1 MNVKK
6 ELSEAFS
13 PPKPKEKEKFL
24 NALPYPKLSFSR
36 FVFSQIKYIRKRVW
50 VVSVLI
56 VAAAVFTVCFMS
68 LKNPSYIGL
77 PAVWIISS
85 LTPFLAMLTA
95 SEISRSNIY
104 GMTELETVCRFSLP
118 LLTGARTLILGGVSF
133 VVIAALT
140 LISGIFTPVG
150 IANSAIYILAPFLLV
165 NGISL
170 AIFSRFKGKEG
181 GFISCG
187 AAAFV
192 SVSGILLQGSQV
204 KIPENICNNFCI
216 LLCIFGAAA
225 IIINLKK
232 ITNGANYYGT
242 HT

>member
-6 ELSEAFS
+6 ELYKAYS
-13 PPKPKEKEKFL
+13 PPEPKRKSEFL
-24 NALPYPKLSFSR
+24 NTLPYPKLNFSQ

-50 VVSVLI
+50 TVSVLI
-56 VAAAVFTVCFMS
+56 VAAAVFTVCFIS
-68 LKNPSYIGL
+68 LKNPAYIGL

-95 SEISRSNIY
+95 SEISRSNMY
-104 GMTELETVCRFSLP
+104 GMTELESACRFSLSQ
-118 LLTGARTLILGGVSF
+118 LTGARSLILGVVSF
-133 VVIAALT
+133 AVIAALT
-140 LISGIFTPVG
+140 IISGIFTPVG
-150 IANSAIYILAPFLLV
+150 IAKAAIYILAPFLLV

-181 GFISCG
+181 GYISG
-187 AAAFV
+187 SAALLI

-216 LLCIFGAAA
+216 VLCIFGAAT
-225 IIINLKK
+225 IILNMKK
-232 ITNGANYYGT
+232 ITNGADHYGT

>member
-6 ELSEAFS
+6 ELHEAFS
-13 PPKPKEKEKFL
+13 PPEPKRKEKFL
-24 NALPYPKLSFSR
+24 SALHYPKLSFSE

-95 SEISRSNIY
+95 SEISRSNVY
-104 GMTELETVCRFSLP
+104 GMTELETACRFSLP
-118 LLTGARTLILGGVSF
+118 QLTGARTLILGVASF
-133 VVIAALT
+133 AVIAALT

-150 IANSAIYILAPFLLV
+150 IAKAGIYILAPFLLV

-170 AIFSRFKGKEG
+170 AVFSRFKAKEG
-181 GFISCG
+181 EYISG
-187 AAAFV
+187 AAALFV
-192 SVSGILLQGSQV
+192 SVLGILWQGSQV
-204 KIPENICNNFCI
+204 KIPENIINNFCI
-216 LLCIFGAAA
+216 ALCIFGTVT
-225 IIINLKK
+225 IILNMKK
-232 ITNGANYYGT
+232 ISNGANYYGT

>member
-6 ELSEAFS
+6 ELHEAFS
-13 PPKPKEKEKFL
+13 PPEPKRKEKFL
-24 NALPYPKLSFSR
+24 NALHYPKLNFSE

-50 VVSVLI
+50 VTSVMI
-56 VAAAVFTVCFMS
+56 ISAAVFTVCFMS

-85 LTPFLAMLTA
+85 LTPFLAILTA

-118 LLTGARTLILGGVSF
+118 QLTGARTLIIGGVSF
-133 VVIAALT
+133 SVIAALT
-140 LISGIFTPVG
+140 VISGIFTPVG
-150 IANSAIYILAPFLLV
+150 IAKAAIYILAPFLLV

-170 AIFSRFKGKEG
+170 SVFSRFNVRESGY
-181 GFISCG
+181 ISG
-187 AAAFV
+187 AVALFV
-192 SVSGILLQGSQV
+192 SVSGIVLQDSQI
-204 KIPENICNNFCI
+204 KIPENVCNNFCI
-216 LLCIFGAAA
+216 ALCIFGTV
-225 IIINLKK
+225 IIILNMKK
-232 ITNGANYYGT
+232 ISNGADYYGT

>member
-6 ELSEAFS
+6 ELYEAFS
-13 PPKPKEKEKFL
+13 PPEPKQKEKFL
-24 NALPYPKLSFSR
+24 NALPYPELSFSQ

-56 VAAAVFTVCFMS
+56 VAAAICTVCFMS
-68 LKNPSYIGL
+68 LKNSAYIGL

-95 SEISRSNIY
+95 SEISRSNMY

-118 LLTGARTLILGGVSF
+118 QLTGARTLILGGVSF
-133 VVIAALT
+133 AVIAALT
-140 LISGIFTPVG
+140 VISGIFTPVG
-150 IANSAIYILAPFLLV
+150 IAKAAIYILAPFLLV

-170 AIFSRFKGKEG
+170 AVFSRFKAREG
-181 GFISCG
+181 GYISG
-187 AAAFV
+187 AAALFV
-192 SVSGILLQGSQV
+192 SVLGILLQGSQV
-204 KIPENICNNFCI
+204 NIPENICNNFCI
-216 LLCIFGAAA
+216 VLCILGAAT
-225 IIINLKK
+225 IILTMKK

>member
-6 ELSEAFS
+6 ELYEAFS
-13 PPKPKEKEKFL
+13 PPEPMEKEKFL
-24 NALPYPKLSFSR
+24 NALPYPQLSFSQ

-50 VVSVLI
+50 VASVLT

-68 LKNPSYIGL
+68 LNDPAYIGL

-95 SEISRSNIY
+95 SEISRSNMY
-104 GMTELETVCRFSLP
+104 GMTELETACRFSLP
-118 LLTGARTLILGGVSF
+118 QLTGARTLILGGISF
-133 VVIAALT
+133 AVIAALT
-140 LISGIFTPVG
+140 VILGIFTPVD
-150 IANSAIYILAPFLLV
+150 IAKAAIYILAPFLLV

-170 AIFSRFKGKEG
+170 AVFSRFNAREG
-181 GFISCG
+181 GYISG
-187 AAAFV
+187 AAALFV
-192 SVSGILLQGSQV
+192 SISGILLQGSQM

-216 LLCIFGAAA
+216 ALCLFGTVT
-225 IIINLKK
+225 IILTMKK
-232 ITNGANYYGT
+232 ISNGANYYGT

>member
-6 ELSEAFS
+6 ELHEAFS
-13 PPKPKEKEKFL
+13 PPEPKRKEKFL
-24 NALPYPKLSFSR
+24 NALHYPKLSFSE

-50 VVSVLI
+50 VTSMMI
-56 VAAAVFTVCFMS
+56 VAAAVFTVCFIS
-68 LKNPSYIGL
+68 LKTPSYIGL

-118 LLTGARTLILGGVSF
+118 KLTGTRTLILGGVSF
-133 VVIAALT
+133 AVIAALT
-140 LISGIFTPVG
+140 VISGIFTPVG
-150 IANSAIYILAPFLLV
+150 IANSAIYILTPFLLV

-170 AIFSRFKGKEG
+170 AIFSRFKGKEC
-181 GFISCG
+181 GFIGCG
-187 AAAFV
+187 AAVCV

-204 KIPENICNNFCI
+204 EIPENICNNFCI